1 MNHVKGNIKCNI
13 IDPPSFGL
21 KRKDILDD
29 IALLTGATVIDESLG
44 DSLDNITSEVLGN
57 ADKAIIDADGTTL
70 AILEAPEGVKERV
83 DYLKEQLEAEE
94 HHVLR
99 PHIENRLAILNGGV
113 SIVYVGGDTEVE
125 VAEKKDRVDDAIH
138 AVRAAKKEGI
148 LPGGGAALVYVS
160 LNSKPKGNEGELVG
174 WNIMK
179 QSLNSPFTRI
189 LSNAGLDPIDYPNL
203 GGWGMGVDVID
214 GKVKDMRKA
223 GIIVTKSAL
232 QNAVSVASTILSTDV
247 VISNVRER

>member
-1 MNHVKGNIKCNI
+1 M
-13 IDPPSFGL
+13 P
-21 KRKDILDD
+21 
-29 IALLTGATVIDESLG
+29 
-44 DSLDNITSEVLGN
+44 
-57 ADKAIIDADGTTL
+57 
-70 AILEAPEGVKERV
+70 
-83 DYLKEQLEAEE
+83 
-94 HHVLR
+94 
-99 PHIENRLAILNGGV
+99 
-113 SIVYVGGDTEVE
+113 
-125 VAEKKDRVDDAIH
+125 
-138 AVRAAKKEGI
+138 
-148 LPGGGAALVYVS
+148 LVYVS
-160 LNSKPKGNEGELVG
+160 LNSKPKGNEGEIVG

-223 GIIVTKSAL
+223 GIIDPVLVTKSAL